1 MWGRERFLDNS
12 PRKVIYLLKRSEF
25 SKQAVLIL
33 PGAVKGRRFKCLQCS
48 GIVAVLKINFTVSM
62 LMSSLL
68 IFHLKNNST
77 LRKGVEKK
85 IKKHIGGANIMI

>member
-48 GIVAVLKINFTVSM
+48 GIVAVLKI
-62 LMSSLL
+62 SLL